1 MPGESADGVPEPA
14 IDIGAALDLLDSSVR
29 ERGQGY
35 CSAATEG
42 IVTLAL
48 RKAGVPGPALG
59 PLAHASVSDLY
70 TAGRLPL
77 NMTLGAVVVLRAAE
91 SADRI
96 GQPWAMAMAAALR
109 AAARFLELLPRDL
122 ERAFAGASRTSEPR
136 GI

>member
-1 MPGESADGVPEPA
+1 MHGEAADGVPEPA
-14 IDIGAALDLLDSSVR
+14 MDMGAALDLLESSVR

-35 CSAATEG
+35 RAAASDG

-59 PLAHASVSDLY
+59 PLAHASVGDLY
-70 TAGRLPL
+70 AAGRLPL
-77 NMTLGAVVVLRAAE
+77 NLTLGAVVVLRAAE
-91 SADRI
+91 SAERD

-122 ERAFAGASRTSEPR
+122 ERAFAGASRASELR